1 MAQPEAQPTAGEPL
15 LQREKAKN
23 VDLMKFWEMELCCQE
38 CYSGPLFIP
47 PLKNK
52 NQFYMLMDLITARR
66 SEQIGKSQ
74 AEDDAVTVYWAAV
87 ELIWSFQTS
96 D

>member
-1 MAQPEAQPTAGEPL
+1 
-15 LQREKAKN
+15 
-23 VDLMKFWEMELCCQE
+23 MKFWEMEFCCQE
-38 CYSGPLFIP
+38 YYSGPLFLF
-47 PLKNK
+47 PLENK
-52 NQFYMLMDLITARR
+52 SQFYMLMDLITVPR

-74 AEDDAVTVYWAAV
+74 AADDAVTVYWAAV